1 MKEVQLTKG
10 LVALVDDADYSH
22 VMAAGP
28 WQGNPRNHTIY
39 AQRHV
44 RRDGKE
50 TTQLLHRFLLG
61 ISDPRV
67 LVDHGDRNGLNCQ
80 RWNIRTATRS
90 ENAANAGKCKGFTSK
105 YRGGVYVRSSGMFH
119 ARIKVDGK
127 QVYLGSYWHE
137 VNAALAYDRAARF
150 FYGAFASC
158 NFPPT
163 PTDRV
168 A

>member
-1 MKEVQLTKG
+1 MQEIKLTKG
-10 LVALVDDADYSH
+10 LVALVDDADYGR

-28 WQGNPRNHTIY
+28 WQGHPRKKTAY
-39 AQRHV
+39 AMRHV
-44 RRDGKE
+44 WRDGKK
-50 TTQLLHRFLLG
+50 TAQYLHRFLLG
-61 ISDPRV
+61 ITDPKI

-80 RWNIRTATRS
+80 RWNIRPATRS
-90 ENAANAGKCKGFTSK
+90 ENAANAGKCKGFTSQ
-105 YRGGVYVRSSGMFH
+105 YRGVYVRSSGRFH

-137 VNAALAYDRAARF
+137 LNAALAYDRAARF

>member
-1 MKEVQLTKG
+1 MQEIKLTKG
-10 LVALVDDADYSH
+10 LVALVDDADYGR

-28 WQGNPRNHTIY
+28 WQGHPRKKTAY
-39 AQRHV
+39 AMRHV
-44 RRDGKE
+44 WRDGKK
-50 TTQLLHRFLLG
+50 TAQYLHRFLLG
-61 ISDPRV
+61 ITDPKI

-80 RWNIRTATRS
+80 RWNIRPATRS
-90 ENAANAGKCKGFTSK
+90 ENAANACKCKGFTSQ
-105 YRGGVYVRSSGMFH
+105 YRGVYVRSSGRFH

-137 VNAALAYDRAARF
+137 LNAALAYDRAARF